1 MPPVEIRPGIFWIGV
16 NDHTTD
22 LFEGLWPITKE
33 GVSYNSYLVVDEKKA
48 IIDLAKSLKTDDF
61 ITQIEE
67 KVPLSSLDY
76 IVLNHMEP
84 DHTGALK
91 VLRKLAPSAVIL
103 CSPQAKDMVAAF
115 YGITGGVQVVRDGEE
130 IPLGKKTLR
139 FFLAPMVH
147 WPETMVTY
155 EVESRVL
162 FSCDAFGGYG
172 ALQGV
177 IFDDECTQFDF
188 YLQES
193 LRYYANIVA
202 KYSAMV
208 LKAIE
213 KLSSLSVSVV
223 APSHGLIWRKEP
235 GRIVELYQKW
245 ARYAQSGG
253 EAGVTLLYGS
263 MYGNTEVMVDAL
275 AQGIAESGVKVEMFD
290 VRRVHPSYILASLWE
305 KRGVAVGAPTYEAGL
320 FPPVAEVLD
329 LALRKD
335 MKHKRAM
342 YLGSFGWSGGAKR
355 EIGKLFEALE
365 WDVVSAFE
373 FRGGGTRDDLQRVKA
388 LGREFGERIR
398 G

>member
-1 MPPVEIRPGIFWIGV
+1 MPPVEIHPGIFWIGV

-48 IIDLAKSLKTDDF
+48 IVDLAKSLKTDDF

-67 KVPLSSLDY
+67 KVPLSGLDY

-91 VLRKLAPSAVIL
+91 VLKKLAPRAVIL
-103 CSPQAKDMVAAF
+103 CSPQAKEMVAAF
-115 YGITGGVQVVRDGEE
+115 YGITEGVQVVRDGEE
-130 IPLGKKTLR
+130 ISLGKKTLR
-139 FFLAPMVH
+139 FFLIPMVH

-155 EVESRVL
+155 EAESRVL

-172 ALQGV
+172 VLQGV

-188 YLQES
+188 YLRES

-202 KYSAMV
+202 RYSAMV

-235 GRIVELYQKW
+235 GRIMELYEKW

-253 EAGVTLLYGS
+253 EVGVTLLYGS

-290 VRRVHPSYILASLWE
+290 VRRIHPSYVLASLWE

-320 FPPVAEVLD
+320 FPLVAEVLD

-335 MKHKRAM
+335 MKHKKAM

-355 EIGKLFEALE
+355 EIEKLFGALE
-365 WDVVSAFE
+365 WDVISTFE
-373 FRGGGTRDDLQRVKA
+373 FRGGGTRDDLQRVKT

>member
-33 GVSYNSYLVVDEKKA
+33 GVSYNSYLVVDEKRA
-48 IIDLAKSLKTDDF
+48 IIDLARSLKTDDF

-67 KVPLSSLDY
+67 KTPLANLDY

-84 DHTGALK
+84 DHTGTLK
-91 VLRKLAPSAVIL
+91 VLRKLAPSATIL

-115 YGITGGVQVVRDGEE
+115 YGITEGVQVVQDKDE
-130 IPLGKKTLR
+130 ISLGRKKLK
-139 FFLAPMVH
+139 FFLTPMVH

-155 EVESRVL
+155 EVESQVL

-177 IFDDECTQFDF
+177 VFDDECTQFDF
-188 YLQES
+188 YLRES

-202 KYSAMV
+202 KYSPMV

-213 KLSSLSVSVV
+213 KLSSLPVAVV
-223 APSHGLIWRKEP
+223 APSHGLIWRREP
-235 GRIVELYQKW
+235 GRIVELYRTW
-245 ARYAQSGG
+245 AQYAQSGG
-253 EAGVTLLYGS
+253 EVGVTVLYGS
-263 MYGNTEVMVDAL
+263 MYGNTEMMVEAL
-275 AQGIAESGVKVEMFD
+275 AQGIAESGVRIEMFD
-290 VRRVHPSYILASLWE
+290 ARRVHSSYILASLWE

-320 FPPVAEVLD
+320 FPPVAEVLN

-342 YLGSFGWSGGAKR
+342 YLGSFGWTGGAKR
-355 EIGKLFEALE
+355 EIEKLFEALGWE
-365 WDVVSAFE
+365 RVSVFE
-373 FRGGGTRDDLQRVKA
+373 FRGGGGKEDIQRVKA
-388 LGREFGERIR
+388 LGREFGEHIR